1 MDWANKIAWI
11 IRILAPLVG
20 LAILAQTLSKL
31 PKSPPANAPALPE
44 GFRLRGL
51 ALELVSSESDLVRIK
66 ERYLSDKADIR
77 QEIHLDFA
85 VAIPAY
91 LILFVF
97 IGCWIMLHWDSAA
110 GMTLGAALILFAALA
125 ACFDIRENFGILA
138 VLAPHDESA
147 VSVIRHASLVKWFL
161 LCVSLLIT
169 SVPLLLSKN
178 VPLAIVGLVYVSA
191 AVIGIAGLAGPRR
204 LVQFMFVLMGLALS
218 LTGEALYHLTKITPG
233 SR

>member
-1 MDWANKIAWI
+1 MDWTNKIAWI

-31 PKSPPANAPALPE
+31 PRSPPPNVPALPE

-51 ALELVSSESDLVRIK
+51 ALELVSSEPDLVTIK
-66 ERYLSDKADIR
+66 ERYRSDKADIR
-77 QEIHLDFA
+77 QEINLDFA

-91 LILFVF
+91 LILFVL
-97 IGCWIMLHWDSAA
+97 IGCWMVFRWDSAIA
-110 GMTLGAALILFAALA
+110 VIVGATLVLFITLA

-138 VLAPHDESA
+138 ALAPHDAS
-147 VSVIRHASLVKWFL
+147 VVDVIRHASLVKWFL

-169 SVPLLLSKN
+169 SLPLVLSKN
-178 VPLAIVGLVYVSA
+178 APIALVGLIHVSA

-204 LVQFMFVLMGLALS
+204 LVQFMFMLMGLGLS
-218 LTGEALYHLTKITPG
+218 LTGEAIYYLTKVGPG

>member
-1 MDWANKIAWI
+1 MDWTNKIAWI

-31 PKSPPANAPALPE
+31 PRSPPANAPALPE

-66 ERYLSDKADIR
+66 ERYRSDKADIR
-77 QEIHLDFA
+77 REINLDFA

-91 LILFVF
+91 LILFVL
-97 IGCWIMLHWDSAA
+97 IGCWMVFRGDSAI
-110 GMTLGAALILFAALA
+110 GMTVGAALILSITLA

-138 VLAPHDESA
+138 ALAPHDAS
-147 VSVIRHASLVKWFL
+147 VVDVIRHASLVKWFL
-161 LCVSLLIT
+161 LCVSLLIV
-169 SVPLLLSKN
+169 SLPLLLSKN
-178 VPLAIVGLVYVSA
+178 APIALVGLIYVSA

-204 LVQFMFVLMGLALS
+204 LVQFMFMLMGLGLS
-218 LTGEALYHLTKITPG
+218 LTGEAVYYLTKVGPG